1 MIILDFVDKLRI
13 CMLVKKG
20 LKLGHN
26 VSIGQNV
33 VLDPAWPWL
42 ISIGDDCTLTHG
54 VIVLTHDASTKRH
67 IGYTKVGRVTIG
79 RKTFIGVGSV
89 ILPNVT
95 IGENVIVGAGS
106 VVTKDIPDNS
116 VAVGCPARVIK
127 KTNEYV
133 RYHQA
138 SLKTH
143 TIYSREV
150 LADKKKQPKVWQEI
164 VGTFGYVK

>member
-1 MIILDFVDKLRI
+1 MISLALVDKLRI
-13 CMLVKKG
+13 RLLLKKG

-67 IGYTKVGRVTIG
+67 IGYTKFGRVTIG

-95 IGENVIVGAGS
+95 IGENVIIGAGS

-116 VAVGCPARVIK
+116 IAVGCPARVIK
-127 KTNEYV
+127 KTDEYIKL
-133 RYHQA
+133 HQA

-143 TIYSREV
+143 TIYSSEV
-150 LADKKKQPKVWQEI
+150 LADKEKQSRVWQEI
-164 VGTFGYVK
+164 AGTVGYVK